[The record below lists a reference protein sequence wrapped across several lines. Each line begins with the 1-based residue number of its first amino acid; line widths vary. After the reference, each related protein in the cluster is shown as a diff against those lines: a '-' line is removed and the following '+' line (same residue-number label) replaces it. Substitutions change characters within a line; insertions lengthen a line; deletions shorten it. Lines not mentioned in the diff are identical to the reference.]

1 MSLQTRPQPDQIRL
15 QRIAEHLVGLGPRA
29 IAEAL
34 SEALSFGDLDRLEAY
49 RRLCPDMV
57 QAVSGV
63 SGSFPPQFVE
73 TPVDLCTPITFED
86 GIGREVA

>member
-1 MSLQTRPQPDQIRL
+1 MHL

-34 SEALSFGDLDRLEAY
+34 SEALAFGDLDRLEAY
-49 RRLCPDMV
+49 RRLPSSVLDTV
-57 QAVSGV
+57 QAAAGI
-63 SGSFPPQFVE
+63 GAFPPQFVE